1 MPMVTSSISWVF
13 GELASVFGVEMRL
26 SSCEEAFGVS
36 PMTKGEILCWKG
48 VKGEVPYIM
57 S

>member
-1 MPMVTSSISWVF
+1 MPMVTSSIIWVF

-26 SSCEEAFGVS
+26 SFCDEAFGVS
-36 PMTKGEILCWKG
+36 PMINGEMLCWKG
-48 VKGEVPYIM
+48 VKGEVPCIV